1 MQTYTPCGVKVDT
14 VRDNS
19 YGFEPNVR
27 STWLLR
33 KEAQLPGIYS
43 IIQPLFLHHI
53 RTLHN
58 HAAALESS
66 E

>member
-1 MQTYTPCGVKVDT
+1 MQTYALHSVQAVT
-14 VRDNS
+14 VRDIN

-43 IIQPLFLHHI
+43 IIQPLFLHRI